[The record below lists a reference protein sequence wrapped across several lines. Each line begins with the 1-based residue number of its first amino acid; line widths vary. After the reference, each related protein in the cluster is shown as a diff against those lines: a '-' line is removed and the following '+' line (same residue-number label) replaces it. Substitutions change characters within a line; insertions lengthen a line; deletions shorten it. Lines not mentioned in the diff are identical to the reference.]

1 MTTPHEKLTEAIQDY
16 VREVYV
22 GSENH
27 VVNHWV
33 LGVASI
39 DLHTADTK
47 DHVALEGQG
56 PRYAVLGLAHNLVTE
71 YEGWGDDE

>member
-1 MTTPHEKLTEAIQDY
+1 MTTPKEKLTEAIQEY

-22 GSENH
+22 DSETH

-39 DLHTADTK
+39 DLYTVDTT
-47 DHVALEGQG
+47 DHMALEAHG

-71 YEGWGDDE
+71 YDGWDTEE